1 MIYAAYLCAFV
12 YQFVYWELAFEQDF
26 FMVEYLVL
34 SNLFGVL
41 VDGNGM
47 LRNQEAVD
55 VSTKV

>member
-1 MIYAAYLCAFV
+1 
-12 YQFVYWELAFEQDF
+12 
-26 FMVEYLVL
+26 MVEYLVL

-55 VSTKV
+55 VPTKV